1 LRITGSY
8 FLPFNCEKTYTAL
21 QDPAVAIRC
30 LPDFETLERVGP
42 DEYAV
47 TMRLTFATLP
57 GAFTGSIKIVE
68 PDPPN
73 SFKILVAGDVMLDF
87 FKGEGIMR
95 LKPARE
101 GTELTYDGDVQ
112 VGGILARL
120 GQRVIDNTAKLMIRR
135 FFDKFVQEVKG
146 HL

>member
-1 LRITGSY
+1 
-8 FLPFNCEKTYTAL
+8 
-21 QDPAVAIRC
+21 
-30 LPDFETLERVGP
+30 
-42 DEYAV
+42 
-47 TMRLTFATLP
+47 MRLTFATLP